1 VKFFIAAVG
10 TRMPAW
16 VSEGYAEFAKRM
28 PRELPIELLEVKAEP
43 RSEGKTVEAMMAAE
57 AIRLRA
63 ALPQRCRLVALDER
77 GTELTTKSLAERI
90 ERWMGEGD
98 DVAFLIGGPD
108 GIDASLKADATEKV
122 RLSGLTLPHALV
134 RPLLA
139 EALYRAVSVIRNHPY
154 HRE

>member
-1 VKFFIAAVG
+1 MKFYIAAVG

-57 AIRLRA
+57 AARLRA

-77 GTELTTKSLAERI
+77 GAELTTKNLAERI

-108 GIDASLKADATEKV
+108 GIDASLKADAPEKV

>member
-1 VKFFIAAVG
+1 MKFYIAAVG

-57 AIRLRA
+57 ATRLRA

-77 GTELTTKSLAERI
+77 GAELTTKNLAERI

>member
-1 VKFFIAAVG
+1 VKFYIAAVG

-57 AIRLRA
+57 AARLRA

-77 GTELTTKSLAERI
+77 GAELTTKNLAERI